1 MNVAERAPDA
11 VGEKVIDTLQL
22 APAASVRPEQPSLTC
37 VKSSGFAPRVAALL
51 MNSDALPVFVTVM
64 DCGALVVPIACSAKV
79 SEAGENVTAGAP
91 AGGGGVPPLHR
102 CRDRRRPVLAVRA
115 PPVRRRRRIRAE
127 STSQP
132 P

>member
-51 MNSDALPVFVTVM
+51 MNSGALPVLVM
-64 DCGALVVPIACSAKV
+64 VIDWGALVVPIDCSAKV
-79 SEAGENVTAGAP
+79 RELGANLTAGAP
-91 AGGGGVPPLHR
+91 AGGGGVPP
-102 CRDRRRPVLAVRA
+102 
-115 PPVRRRRRIRAE
+115 PPL
-127 STSQP
+127 
-132 P
+132 